1 MLGEGAEGVIAAVGA
16 DSSGCG
22 RGRRVESASVGL
34 RGLGATGWLGRFGL
48 AGGWA
53 AAEVA
58 ALEAV
63 AVALQAEDF
72 GVVGEPVDHGGG
84 DGLVAEDL
92 APGGEGF
99 VAGDDQG
106 GALVAAGDE
115 REHQVGGGGV
125 EGDVADLVD
134 DEQRRP
140 EQPAQLVVEAALP
153 LCAASRRET
162 HSCAVAKATR

>member
-58 ALEAV
+58 VAEAV
-63 AVALQAEDF
+63 AVALEAEDF
-72 GVVGEPVDHGGG
+72 GVVDEPDDHGGG
-84 DGLVAEDL
+84 DDFVVEDL
-92 APGGEGF
+92 APGGEGL
-99 VAGDDQG
+99 VAGDDQA
-106 GALVAAGDE
+106 GAFVA
-115 REHQVGGGGV
+115 
-125 EGDVADLVD
+125 
-134 DEQRRP
+134 
-140 EQPAQLVVEAALP
+140 
-153 LCAASRRET
+153 
-162 HSCAVAKATR
+162 